1 MSGDVSDVSAQ
12 RKIWGPFSR
21 EELASFILELKSK
34 FWGGVRS
41 LTGVIYIAFTF
52 VGIGLAS
59 FIIPSYNESEISP
72 ETLGIYVIGFLIT
85 VMLDAV
91 LAWKKSGVDNENEQA
106 IAGIFMM
113 FSFLLLICTSL
124 LSVKSFHLDT
134 NKTRVGAWKGY
145 APFFLTVVFIVTI
158 AMSLVLA
165 GIDHELL
172 KIGSL
177 NKDVND
183 IRDR

>member
-1 MSGDVSDVSAQ
+1 MSGDVSDVSGQ
-12 RKIWGPFSR
+12 RKIRGPFSR
-21 EELASFILELKSK
+21 EELTSFLLELKSK

-59 FIIPSYNESEISP
+59 LIIPSYNESEISP
-72 ETLGIYVIGFLIT
+72 ETFGIYVIGFLIT
-85 VMLDAV
+85 VMLDAM

-113 FSFLLLICTSL
+113 ISFLLIIFTSL
-124 LSVKSFHLDT
+124 LSVKSFHLDS
-134 NKTRVGAWKGY
+134 NKTRVGEWKGY
-145 APFFLTVVFIVTI
+145 APFLLTVVFVLTI

-172 KIGSL
+172 KIGSV
-177 NKDVND
+177 DRSVED